1 MSSKKTVARPKR
13 GRGASD
19 GLESDPVGRGTR
31 RGEVSRGMSPVQGG
45 GEGPKKDS
53 LLLDAEREWF
63 SSQLRLMLERTKE
76 ILAAFGNESL
86 NDEEQL
92 EALCGA
98 TTLQEVVNGLD
109 NVAGRVFRALFS
121 KEEWN
126 NLEASSMS
134 LFEGNEA
141 QVRLA
146 RMKRQKILLD
156 MVAGTTVDLTVR
168 DEELAEEQAR
178 LATESLETVRAFLGS
193 AGLTGRAS
201 LKAVVVVPSDSHE
214 EEKEEASDKESEEQQ
229 KRVRKSGRQKK
240 GDDLPKP
247 KIAKKAKVLEAV
259 VEIEEQDKSE
269 AEELESEEAEEEPK
283 EEDDDEEEE
292 TPNAHLEHVKSLL
305 AAAAEESKDLQQWLE
320 TDVNAVKTLRFYNAS
335 PPDVNI
341 ATVEQFQNPSF
352 LKEILSDAPSEF
364 QATTSDNGLIEKLGR
379 LLSWWKL
386 VRQCLV
392 FAGIFAH
399 LKSRRPKRK
408 AGRQRKPME
417 QRYDE
422 LVSKSID
429 NCIGFKQA
437 KKYVAIGRLVRAFPQ
452 LLYQTQFVLLVQWK
466 SSLSLPDGTVGT
478 LDKVFPKLLSDKEK
492 DFWRIISLAPC
503 APASSSSSSVPA
515 PPPLPPCSVC
525 SLDDRGSS
533 TFTCSGCHCNFH
545 ALCVGYPEDDARFFD
560 QILLTRPTK
569 GRGKILPTA
578 EFTKELYCGS
588 CLDAKNVE
596 LNDII
601 ASVKEH
607 RAVADFLNQNDCLFA
622 LACVPGDGYCIFG
635 ILEEFARGHLNMTLA
650 KDTFC
655 KRVAECAIECINE
668 AKEELGGYTVEADVM
683 KAFEKLAKERGRVG
697 ALKKGLWRDLE
708 TQYVLK
714 GYAKLFQG
722 RVRVRTYQN
731 DRGQVKETGVYFD
744 DKADNCDHVQDLY
757 VLHWSTLDHYDELVP
772 K

>member
-1 MSSKKTVARPKR
+1 MVARPKR

-19 GLESDPVGRGTR
+19 GLESDPVGGGTR

-45 GEGPKKDS
+45 GEGPKKNS

-109 NVAGRVFRALFS
+109 NVAGRVFRASFS

-146 RMKRQKILLD
+146 RMKRQKMLLD

-214 EEKEEASDKESEEQQ
+214 EEKEEAGDKESEEH
-229 KRVRKSGRQKK
+229 KRGRQKK
-240 GDDLPKP
+240 GDLLPKQ

-283 EEDDDEEEE
+283 EEDDEEEEEE
-292 TPNAHLEHVKSLL
+292 TPNAEEHLEHVKSLL

-320 TDVNAVKTLRFYNAS
+320 TDVHAVKTLRFYNAS
-335 PPDVNI
+335 PPDVNL
-341 ATVEQFQNPSF
+341 ASVEQFQNPSF
-352 LKEILSDAPSEF
+352 LKEILSDASSEF
-364 QATTSDNGLIEKLGR
+364 QATTTSDNALIEKLGR

-386 VRQCLV
+386 IRQSLV

-399 LKSRRPKRK
+399 LKSSGPKRK

-466 SSLSLPDGTVGT
+466 SSLSLPDGTMGPWI
-478 LDKVFPKLLSDKEK
+478 KYFQ
-492 DFWRIISLAPC
+492 
-503 APASSSSSSVPA
+503 SS
-515 PPPLPPCSVC
+515 
-525 SLDDRGSS
+525 
-533 TFTCSGCHCNFH
+533 
-545 ALCVGYPEDDARFFD
+545 
-560 QILLTRPTK
+560 
-569 GRGKILPTA
+569 
-578 EFTKELYCGS
+578 
-588 CLDAKNVE
+588 
-596 LNDII
+596 
-601 ASVKEH
+601 
-607 RAVADFLNQNDCLFA
+607 
-622 LACVPGDGYCIFG
+622 
-635 ILEEFARGHLNMTLA
+635 
-650 KDTFC
+650 
-655 KRVAECAIECINE
+655 
-668 AKEELGGYTVEADVM
+668 
-683 KAFEKLAKERGRVG
+683 
-697 ALKKGLWRDLE
+697 
-708 TQYVLK
+708 
-714 GYAKLFQG
+714 
-722 RVRVRTYQN
+722 
-731 DRGQVKETGVYFD
+731 
-744 DKADNCDHVQDLY
+744 
-757 VLHWSTLDHYDELVP
+757 
-772 K
+772 